1 MNNSRVI
8 NTAKNADLVTHKV
21 LVEGEELSK
30 KHQVKQILV
39 EKEVNRISTATLILL
54 DGEAS
59 KQDFKLSNEE
69 LLIPGKQIEISVGYH
84 SDEEIIFKGIVITHS
99 LKIRNNST
107 LLIVECKDEAVKMT
121 VGRKSNYFYE
131 LSDSDI
137 FESIIDT
144 YGLDKD
150 VEATN
155 FTHKELVQY
164 HTSDWDFLISRA
176 QANGKLCFL
185 EDGKVAIKKPDI
197 SQESVETVAFG
208 ATMLDF
214 DAEIDARDQFSKVSS
229 YAWNHADQEL
239 LEIEANDPAISLNG
253 NLSPSDLA
261 ETIGLDNLELRHGGA
276 VSDVELQDWAD
287 AKLFFQQLA
296 KIRGRVKFQGIP
308 AVKPGVVLKLEG
320 VGDRFNGNVY
330 VTAVRHEI
338 AEGNWTV
345 NAQFGIN
352 PKWFSE
358 TYDINPLPA
367 SGLLAAVNGLQIG
380 IVSQLQDD
388 PDGENRILVQLPII
402 NDEEQGI
409 WCRIASLDAGENRGF
424 FFRPEIGD
432 EVIIGFINDD
442 PNDAVVLG
450 MLHSSAKPA
459 PLTASDDNHEKGLVT
474 RSEMKVLFDDDKKS
488 IRIETPAGKVIS
500 LDEDAGSI
508 VVEDDNSNTIT
519 IDSNGIVIESGSD
532 INIKATG
539 DVNIEGTNVNIKA
552 SAQFKAE
559 GSAGVEMSSSAT
571 ATVKGSLVQ
580 IN

>member
-8 NTAKNADLVTHKV
+8 NTAKNADLVTHKI

-121 VGRKSNYFYE
+121 VGRKSKYFYE

-185 EDGKVAIKKPDI
+185 EDGKVTLKKPDI

-253 NLSPSDLA
+253 NLSPSDLS

-380 IVSQLQDD
+380 VVSQLQDD
-388 PDGENRILVQLPII
+388 PDGEDRILVQLPII

-519 IDSNGIVIESGSD
+519 IDSNGIAIESGSD

>member
-39 EKEVNRISTATLILL
+39 EKEVNRVSTATLILL

-59 KQDFKLSNEE
+59 KQDFELSNEE

-164 HTSDWDFLISRA
+164 HTSDWDFILSRA

-185 EDGKVAIKKPDI
+185 EDGKVIIKKPDI
-197 SQESVETVAFG
+197 AQESVETVAFG

-214 DAEIDARDQFSKVSS
+214 DAEMDARDQVSKVSS

-261 ETIGLDNLELRHGGA
+261 ETIGLDNLQLRHGGA
-276 VSDVELQDWAD
+276 ISDVELQDWAD

-296 KIRGRVKFQGIP
+296 KIRGRVKFQGIS

-367 SGLLAAVNGLQIG
+367 SGLLSAVSGLQIG

-388 PDGENRILVQLPII
+388 PDGEDRILVQLPII

-519 IDSNGIVIESGSD
+519 IDSNGIVVESGSD
-532 INIKATG
+532 ISIKASG